1 MFLFLIFSPGLHFVN
16 LSFEWIITMV
26 KVHHRMSFSLLSG
39 NWTLVSKHKRR
50 LWWTQ
55 KLARLSYT
63 SSLASWEALM
73 SLCAFAKLNL
83 YPDTYFG
90 HVNSFSS
97 WSTNVS
103 AAFGLW
109 KIGLTSSPMRLWLN
123 KGSTLS
129 YLAAHVRTVYIM
141 HHFSEW
147 DISLQQTLCSIG
159 IM

>member
-1 MFLFLIFSPGLHFVN
+1 MFLFLIFHRVCILFR
-16 LSFEWIITMV
+16 FEWIITMV

-50 LWWTQ
+50 LWWTP
-55 KLARLSYT
+55 KLVRLSYT
-63 SSLASWEALM
+63 SSLASWEAFM
-73 SLCAFAKLNL
+73 SLCAFAKLSL

-109 KIGLTSSPMRLWLN
+109 KIGLTSSQMRVWLN

-129 YLAAHVRTVYIM
+129 YLAAHIRTVYIM
-141 HHFSEW
+141 NHFLRMGHLP
-147 DISLQQTLCSIG
+147 LQQTLCSIG